1 VKIMKKN
8 TLILRT
14 KNELLVSRNGQKL
27 VLPLDK
33 YINMTDEEI
42 ILSLEDGGENKNAKT
57 KQLATK
63 T

>member
-1 VKIMKKN
+1 MKIMKKN

-27 VLPLDK
+27 VLPIEK

-42 ILSLEDGGENKNAKT
+42 ILSLEGGDSENAKA